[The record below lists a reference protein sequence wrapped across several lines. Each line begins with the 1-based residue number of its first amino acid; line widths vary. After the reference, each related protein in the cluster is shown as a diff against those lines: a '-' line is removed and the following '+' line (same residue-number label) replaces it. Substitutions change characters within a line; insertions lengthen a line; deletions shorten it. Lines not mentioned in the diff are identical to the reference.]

1 MYNQLHGLI
10 IKPGLGSNACESDPL
25 VTKRDIPIVDP
36 SKVLQSFSSRPKD
49 RCAFQRIFFYQ
60 SRQNET
66 RPNADAA
73 GKGNALKPF
82 SNNIGTIFSEQ

>member
-49 RCAFQRIFFYQ
+49 RCAF
-60 SRQNET
+60 
-66 RPNADAA
+66 
-73 GKGNALKPF
+73 
-82 SNNIGTIFSEQ
+82 